1 NSEPLFYSRN
11 GISYEDKFESLFKEL
26 KKQEQKMIIDG
37 EIIAYDENGKPNFQ
51 LLQQS
56 GQNPN
61 TTLVYQV
68 FDLLWLNG
76 HSTESLNLLERK
88 ELLKEAL
95 KETPMIQFSEH
106 IPAIGIEFFEQIK
119 KMNLEGMM
127 AKKKDSIY
135 HRNQR
140 SEDWLKIKITNTE
153 EVVIGGFTEPKG
165 SREYFGSLILGRY
178 KEGKLVYSGHT

>member
-1 NSEPLFYSRN
+1 CRRKYGQKFKGHPIFRGKKKPGKKIIKAQTSSKPDFRKVWKNTKKLDHFIKPMLAKLGKEPFDSEDWVFEIKWDGYRAIANLRNSEPLFYSRN

-95 KETPMIQFSEH
+95 KETPMI
-106 IPAIGIEFFEQIK
+106 
-119 KMNLEGMM
+119 
-127 AKKKDSIY
+127 
-135 HRNQR
+135 
-140 SEDWLKIKITNTE
+140 
-153 EVVIGGFTEPKG
+153 
-165 SREYFGSLILGRY
+165 
-178 KEGKLVYSGHT
+178 